1 MAVDGGDRS
10 RIQKMGAWTNFTR
23 APHLLLHQVKVGSSL
38 LILNHFVITLDSGFL
53 SITQHSLGQYNQ
65 SMTHERSRPADERD
79 RKSLWAI
86 NLGLGLNIAL
96 SIIKTTFGIL
106 AHSPALLAEGINSTS
121 DVAYYVIAG
130 IFMRLANKPAD
141 NEHPYG
147 HRQLESIASLVVGAF
162 VVATA
167 IAVFWD
173 AVDKLWDLLD
183 SKIAT
188 LGSHPFALWVAL
200 TTVVIKIVLF
210 VYVRRL
216 GKETQN
222 PIVDALAYDHRND
235 IFSASAAS
243 IGIFLSQVGFPWG
256 DPLAGALVALLI
268 LRTGI
273 YILRESSV
281 DLMDA
286 VPSKELA
293 QQISGI
299 VKNVRGVQQ
308 LEELQAHRFGPHLV
322 VNLTIGI
329 NGSLTVWQGDQIA
342 TEVESLIY
350 KSVPSIRHIHV
361 HYHPAED
368 ALRNMSIDDI
378 LAEARRHVAAH
389 EIFYE

>member
-1 MAVDGGDRS
+1 
-10 RIQKMGAWTNFTR
+10 
-23 APHLLLHQVKVGSSL
+23 
-38 LILNHFVITLDSGFL
+38 
-53 SITQHSLGQYNQ
+53 
-65 SMTHERSRPADERD
+65 MTHQRSSPAGERD

-86 NLGLGLNIAL
+86 NLGLILNIIL
-96 SIIKTTFGIL
+96 SMAKTTFGIL
-106 AHSPALLAEGINSTS
+106 THSPALLAEGINSTS
-121 DVAYYVIAG
+121 DVAYYVVAS
-130 IFMRLANKPAD
+130 IFMRLAKKPAD

-173 AVDKLWDLLD
+173 SVDKMWDLMDGKLT
-183 SKIAT
+183 T

-200 TTVVIKIVLF
+200 TTVVIKIFLF
-210 VYVRRL
+210 FYVRKL
-216 GKETQN
+216 GKETHN

-243 IGIFLSQVGFPWG
+243 IGIFLSQHGLLWG

-268 LRTGI
+268 LRTGT

-281 DLMDA
+281 ELMDA
-286 VPSKELA
+286 VPSRQLA
-293 QQISGI
+293 KQISNLI
-299 VKNVRGVQQ
+299 KNVRGAEQ

-329 NGSLTVWQGDQIA
+329 SGSLTVKQGDQIA
-342 TEVESLIY
+342 TKVETLVYDAI
-350 KSVPSIRHIHV
+350 PNIRHIHV

-368 ALRNMSIDDI
+368 SHRDMSIDDI
-378 LAEARRHVAAH
+378 LAETRKHVSAH
-389 EIFYE
+389 EKFYG

>member
-1 MAVDGGDRS
+1 
-10 RIQKMGAWTNFTR
+10 
-23 APHLLLHQVKVGSSL
+23 
-38 LILNHFVITLDSGFL
+38 
-53 SITQHSLGQYNQ
+53 
-65 SMTHERSRPADERD
+65 MTHQQSTPPGGSVEERD

-86 NLGLGLNIAL
+86 NLGLGFNIAL
-96 SIIKTTFGIL
+96 SIVKTAFGIL

-121 DVAYYVIAG
+121 DVAYYVVAS

-147 HRQLESIASLVVGAF
+147 HRQVESIAALVVGAF

-173 AVDKLWDLLD
+173 AVDKLWDLID
-183 SKIAT
+183 GDRST

-200 TTVVIKIVLF
+200 ATVAIKIILF
-210 VYVRRL
+210 LYVRKL
-216 GKETQN
+216 GKETRN

-243 IGIFLSQVGFPWG
+243 AGILLSQIGLPWG

-268 LRTGI
+268 LRTGV

-281 DLMDA
+281 ELMDA
-286 VPSKELA
+286 VPSRELA
-293 QQISGI
+293 QQISAVI
-299 VKNVRGVQQ
+299 MNVRGVQQ

-329 NGSLTVWQGDQIA
+329 NGSLTVKQGDRIA
-342 TEVESLIY
+342 TEVESLMYDSI
-350 KSVPSIRHIHV
+350 PSIRHIHV

-368 ALRNMSIDDI
+368 ARRNMSIEEI
-378 LAEARRHVAAH
+378 LAETRKHVAAH
-389 EIFYE
+389 EVFMEESNIS